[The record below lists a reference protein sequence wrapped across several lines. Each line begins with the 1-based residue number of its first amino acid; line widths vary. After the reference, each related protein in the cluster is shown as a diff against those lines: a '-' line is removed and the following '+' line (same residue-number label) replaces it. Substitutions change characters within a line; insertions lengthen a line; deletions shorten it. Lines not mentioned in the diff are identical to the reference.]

1 MPTFRDD
8 LHLGHS
14 VPMVDTEDI
23 VDGAV
28 TEPKLADDS
37 VSTRTIQ
44 DGAVTEPKIAEKAV
58 TEPKLADAAVSTRT
72 IKFRAV
78 TESKIGDSAVSTR
91 TIQNGAVTNPKIAN
105 GAVSMNKLDNETQT
119 LIQRGADSSW
129 TPMGDYD
136 IEALY
141 YANDLV
147 FDPETNSSYL
157 SLRADNMGHAV
168 TDEEWWMKVVDGSY
182 VNTMVEELE
191 QAIAQAIE
199 DAQEDIADAIS
210 GANTAA
216 QNATDA
222 AGAATTAKN
231 TLVTEISQ
239 SLAVYETVAD
249 TLVTDPEAATGMLP
263 VQNYVIG
270 RKFAAGTVVK
280 SKNSFYYAASV
291 AGTNN
296 PNYITPAKDAETSS
310 ISWTIRTA
318 DANTGRQGHMTIP
331 GLTANKTYR
340 ISFDYV
346 NNINFNIIVQFCS
359 FRENTTTGGVAL
371 NVYAQFGTLPAL
383 SSGTFSADVFY
394 SSVFLRY
401 LNFYFRQPAVG
412 QALTISNI
420 KFQEMDVY
428 DAELKKLD
436 EAVYGTLSSA
446 VRTDPPISS
455 GFLNNKKTRIRIL
468 YACGHHGRVTM
479 KFTAPAAMTTVEV
492 VLMKSYDITEGLINN
507 STQVAYLFSLPLN
520 EEKTA
525 TWDDGEANYILINA
539 YTGGTM
545 TDAQYEEFVNNL
557 IITIEDLD
565 GLDGLNKRVAD
576 LEEAEHESSTF
587 SEDMLCYTNV
597 KHMGAKGDGATDDT
611 TALQNA
617 LNLQGTIFIPNGT
630 YLVTTPLAVLSN
642 THIIM
647 EDGAI
652 LKRNANVRFCIF
664 YSYYTAQ
671 TTAYNGQH
679 DITIEGG
686 TLDLGT
692 GYSYGGC
699 GLGFQHCQNILIKN
713 VTFKHTNKTYHCIDC
728 GGSKNV
734 RIENCIFTDH
744 LTDGTIAEMLQID
757 RTAYGSF
764 PIPASYPAEGSA
776 CYDNTGCENV
786 EITGCKFYT
795 NTYSPA
801 IGNHSITAVHKNINI
816 HDNFI
821 FGYGTT
827 VEGYRGA
834 IAFANSTNNTKYVY
848 IHDNIFSDFPI
859 LVQFVADNAFW
870 VKNNILR
877 NVTSLRNP
885 DSGEHGVFEGNI
897 QITE

>member
-1 MPTFRDD
+1 MWGRLSENLQMLEDD
-8 LHLGHS
+8 
-14 VPMVDTEDI
+14 
-23 VDGAV
+23 
-28 TEPKLADDS
+28 
-37 VSTRTIQ
+37 
-44 DGAVTEPKIAEKAV
+44 
-58 TEPKLADAAVSTRT
+58 
-72 IKFRAV
+72 
-78 TESKIGDSAVSTR
+78 
-91 TIQNGAVTNPKIAN
+91 
-105 GAVSMNKLDNETQT
+105 
-119 LIQRGADSSW
+119 
-129 TPMGDYD
+129 
-136 IEALY
+136 
-141 YANDLV
+141 
-147 FDPETNSSYL
+147 
-157 SLRADNMGHAV
+157 
-168 TDEEWWMKVVDGSY
+168 
-182 VNTMVEELE
+182 
-191 QAIAQAIE
+191 
-199 DAQEDIADAIS
+199 
-210 GANTAA
+210 
-216 QNATDA
+216 
-222 AGAATTAKN
+222 
-231 TLVTEISQ
+231 
-239 SLAVYETVAD
+239 
-249 TLVTDPEAATGMLP
+249 
-263 VQNYVIG
+263 
-270 RKFAAGTVVK
+270 GTVVK
-280 SKNSFYYAASV
+280 SNNSFIFENTTV
-291 AGTNN
+291 GTNN
-296 PNYITPAKDAETSS
+296 AYYITPAKDGATSS
-310 ISWTIRTA
+310 ASWTIRQVST
-318 DANTGRQGHMTIP
+318 TGRSGHMTIP
-331 GLTANKTYR
+331 NLVAGKTYR

-346 NNINFNIIVQFCS
+346 NTINYRIFAQLSAFQK
-359 FRENTTTGGVAL
+359 TTANGTTITAL
-371 NVYAQFGTLPAL
+371 KTIGYIEPN
-383 SSGTFSADVFY
+383 SSGTFTVDYLYETVFW
-394 SSVFLRY
+394 RY
-401 LNFYFRQPAVG
+401 LSFYFQQPAVG
-412 QALTISNI
+412 QKLEITNI
-420 KFQEMDVY
+420 TFQEMDTF
-428 DAELKKLD
+428 DKELKKLD
-436 EAVYGTLSSA
+436 EAIYGTLSST

-455 GFLNNKKTRIRIL
+455 GFLSSKKTRIRIL

-479 KFTAPAAMTTVEV
+479 KFTAPAAMANVGV
-492 VLMKSYDITEGLINN
+492 FLMKTYDITGGLIDS
-507 STQVAYLFSLPLN
+507 STQVKYLFGLPLN

-525 TWDDGEANYILINA
+525 TWDDGGANYILINA
-539 YTGGTM
+539 FTGGTM

-576 LEEAEHESSTF
+576 LEEAEHESSSF

-597 KHMGAKGDGATDDT
+597 KHIGAKGDGVADDT

-647 EDGAI
+647 EDGAV

-664 YSYYTAQ
+664 YSHYTAQ

-692 GYSYGGC
+692 GYSEGGC

-713 VTFKHTNKTYHCIDC
+713 ITFKHTNKTYHCIDC

-734 RIENCIFTDH
+734 RVENCIFTDH
-744 LTDGTIAEMLQID
+744 LTNGTSAEMLQID

-834 IAFANSTNNTKYVY
+834 IAFANSGNNTEYVY

-877 NVTSLRNP
+877 NVASLRNP

-897 QITE
+897 QITD